1 MNYKLDKAYDVH
13 FGKVNYVVE
22 VPSFSMDYN
31 KTDIVTVQK
40 VLVNRSLSF
49 FYYTKTIHKEIIYNV
64 FNTINKYEMVVAGQ
78 TIKAKNACIT
88 NISYDRC
95 NTLLDGKTKPLW
107 KVSVV
112 LEIMCEKSLEVD
124 KVPLKSFLFTNPVT
138 NFPCR
143 VQFCATPSTYSDKEV
158 YPNMFHAGNGYGFYT
173 ENRPDLNVQE
183 PVFVTRNGQ
192 IVQKIEDVVY
202 HEITV
207 RKEAEWRNLN
217 LPAEIGDLS

>member
-13 FGKVNYVVE
+13 FGKVNYIVE

-49 FYYTKTIHKEIIYNV
+49 FYYTKTIHKGTMDKV
-64 FNTINKYEMVVAGQ
+64 FNTLNNRRMVIAGQ
-78 TIKAKNACIT
+78 PVNAKEACIN

-95 NTLLDGKTKPLW
+95 RVTLDDKSQSAW
-107 KVSVV
+107 KVEVS
-112 LEIMCEKSLEVD
+112 LEIMYEKPLD
-124 KVPLKSFLFTNPVT
+124 IDRVPLKSFLFFNPTTNT
-138 NFPCR
+138 ACR
-143 VQFCATPSTYSDKEV
+143 VQFCATPNLYVDKEV

-183 PVFVTRNGQ
+183 PVFVTRTGR
-192 IVQKIEDVVY
+192 IVQNVEDIVY
-202 HEITV
+202 NEIPIRHT
-207 RKEAEWRNLN
+207 EDWGGLN
-217 LPAEIGDLS
+217 LPTELGT